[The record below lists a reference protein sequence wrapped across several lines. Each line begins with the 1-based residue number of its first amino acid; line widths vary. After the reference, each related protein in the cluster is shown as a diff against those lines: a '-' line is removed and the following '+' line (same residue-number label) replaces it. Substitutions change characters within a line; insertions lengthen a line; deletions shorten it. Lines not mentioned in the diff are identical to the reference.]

1 MAYPAL
7 TFTVM
12 LAAPS
17 DLKDELE
24 VMREVVLKWSS
35 VHSRSR
41 QVVLLPMD
49 YVHDTYP
56 EVQARPQDTVNR
68 QLLDKCDILIAAF
81 WTRLGS
87 PTGTHSSGT
96 VEEIERQ
103 VAAARP
109 VMLYFS
115 NRLVA
120 PSGLNEEQSV
130 AVKEYKRKM
139 EGKSFFHVFDSP
151 DDLRVKLSDDLARLV
166 NENAHIRA
174 QLQPYRTPEPQVL
187 DADRDL
193 SDMAKRVL
201 ATAAHGD
208 GDAEGLVSVSRIELG
223 TCLGAGRKTV
233 VPFVTGRREA
243 EIEGT
248 IDELERHG
256 LVASRDPKR
265 QVFFLTKRGY
275 DAADELPTGFNL

>member
-24 VMREVVLKWSS
+24 VMREVALKWSS

-103 VAAARP
+103 VTAGRP

-120 PSGLNEEQSV
+120 PSGLDEEQSV

-139 EGKSFFHVFDSP
+139 EGKSFYHVFDSP
-151 DDLRVKLSDDLARLV
+151 DDLRVKLTDDLARLV
-166 NENAHIRA
+166 NENAYIRA
-174 QLQPYRTPEPQVL
+174 QLQPYRAPGPQVL
-187 DADRDL
+187 DTEHDL
-193 SDMAKRVL
+193 SEMSKRVL
-201 ATAAHGD
+201 ATAARAPD
-208 GDAEGLVSVSRIELG
+208 DAEGRVLVSRVDQG
-223 TCLGAGRKTV
+223 TGLSAGRKQIV
-233 VPFVTGRREA
+233 SIVLGRREA
-243 EIEGT
+243 EVEAT
-248 IDELERHG
+248 LEELEMHG
-256 LVASRDPKR
+256 LVATQDIKR
-265 QVFFLTKRGY
+265 QVFYLTKRGY
-275 DAADELPTGFNL
+275 DVADGLPDGYSL